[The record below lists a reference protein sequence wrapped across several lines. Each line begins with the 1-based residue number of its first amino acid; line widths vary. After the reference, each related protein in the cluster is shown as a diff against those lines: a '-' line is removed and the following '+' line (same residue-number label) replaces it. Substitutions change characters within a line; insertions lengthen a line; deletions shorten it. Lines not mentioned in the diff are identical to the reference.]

1 MSLLVPWIKSI
12 GHSFKISIVSIKHFS
27 MLFLLVD
34 VLSEIPE
41 KVGNHYIFQMK
52 VFSLTVF
59 SMHILLISLWSLIIY
74 SHFIFKL
81 NICSLDLLFHLLMIV
96 ISFQVFLFY
105 VIVCRIGEFYSFK
118 SEKYLNNL
126 CVCLSLYF
134 RAVQLRNSFRRH
146 LF

>member
-1 MSLLVPWIKSI
+1 MKYRFHYGFIDNCLYVINCKSETCSNYGKRHGNMSLLVPWIKSI

-59 SMHILLISLWSLIIY
+59 SMHILLISLRSLIIY

-96 ISFQVFLFY
+96 VSFQVFLF
-105 VIVCRIGEFYSFK
+105 
-118 SEKYLNNL
+118 L
-126 CVCLSLYF
+126 
-134 RAVQLRNSFRRH
+134 
-146 LF
+146 

>member
-1 MSLLVPWIKSI
+1 
-12 GHSFKISIVSIKHFS
+12 

-52 VFSLTVF
+52 VFFNGIFNAYSTDF
-59 SMHILLISLWSLIIY
+59 SVSLIIY

-81 NICSLDLLFHLLMIV
+81 NICSPDLLFHLLMIV

-105 VIVCRIGEFYSFK
+105 AIVCRIDEFYSFK